1 MTRSLKYTLFIAV
14 CTALALIVAMRGGT
28 RDTQNYLEVY
38 RSLDEF
44 PWSPVEFQ
52 AQHYME
58 WGYGLLTALV
68 KLAGLPP
75 EVLFF
80 IVSAL
85 TFFAVAKASKAF
97 GLEVWSAMPFYLST
111 FFLPQQFMQI
121 RQGLAV
127 PLAFWAIALLIRSSR
142 SWLLA
147 GAVALTSALFHIV
160 ALLSFVVT
168 LVGLRFTP
176 RQRSST
182 NWFWTL
188 VIFTFTVAVCRVV
201 SSTDTFELTDRIGVY
216 VNSEEYAA
224 TRSVFE
230 LANIRAILMTLAF
243 IMFRPRD
250 DSSHFHS
257 YMVLLGLYIVHL
269 GIRIGLIDF
278 AIMSG
283 RLGSSLAF
291 AEIFLLPLIFLDR
304 VRQPLWRFTLV
315 GSYMVLHLTISLL
328 NQLPFLIDD
337 YFSPIYVSN
346 FSARHQW
353 ECALFNDP
361 IFRRVLA

>member
-14 CTALALIVAMRGGT
+14 CIALALIVAMRGET

-52 AQHYME
+52 AQYYME
-58 WGYGLLTALV
+58 WGYGLLTGLV

-85 TFFAVAKASKAF
+85 TFFAIAKASKAF
-97 GLEVWSAMPFYLST
+97 GLEAWSAMPFYLST

-127 PLAFWAIALLIRSSR
+127 ALAFWALALLVRSSR

-160 ALLSFVVT
+160 ALASFVVT

-176 RQRSST
+176 RQRSSK
-182 NWFWTL
+182 NWFWAL
-188 VIFTFTVAVCRVV
+188 VIFTLIVAVCRVV
-201 SSTDTFELTDRIGVY
+201 SSTDIFVLTDRIGTY
-216 VNSEEYAA
+216 VNSEEYGA

-230 LANIRAILMTLAF
+230 PANIRAILMTFAF
-243 IMFRPRD
+243 IIFRPCE
-250 DSSHFHS
+250 DSHSFHT
-257 YMVLLGLYIVHL
+257 YMVLLGLYIAHL
-269 GIRIGLIDF
+269 GIRVGLIDF

-283 RLGSSLAF
+283 RLGSSLGF
-291 AEIFLLPLIFLDR
+291 AEIFLLPFILRDR
-304 VRQPLWRFTLV
+304 VQQPLWRFTLI
-315 GSYMVLHLTISLL
+315 GSYMVLHITISLL
-328 NQLPFLIDD
+328 IQLPFLIHD
-337 YFSPIYVSN
+337 YFAPI
-346 FSARHQW
+346 
-353 ECALFNDP
+353 
-361 IFRRVLA
+361 